1 LEEALNK
8 IEKLAIVT
16 AIILILG
23 SIFVIVNLPKP
34 TPKPELS
41 VSVLTSGSHNIYTV
55 SIVVTYYGGNS
66 FRAIILDASN
76 RTLQTELSGL
86 EATPG
91 VLCSWN
97 VKVYCTSNHG
107 QFLIQL
113 QFGPLSHMSLPLKA
127 VTLMFDAAGS
137 VISKSELTFLP
148 I

>member
-1 LEEALNK
+1 MQ
-8 IEKLAIVT
+8 KLATATALLIIVVSVS
-16 AIILILG
+16 AIG
-23 SIFVIVNLPKP
+23 SLPKP

>member
-1 LEEALNK
+1 MEEALNK

-23 SIFVIVNLPKP
+23 SIFVIANL
-34 TPKPELS
+34 PKPELS
-41 VSVLTSGSHNIYTV
+41 VSVLTSGSHNVYTV

-127 VTLMFDAAGS
+127 VTLMFDAGGS